1 MLIYNCVIKNK
12 IIKNGDDDIVVNLK
26 KFLLGDALKDDQ
38 LKNQKLSRLWGLPI
52 MASDA
57 VSSVAYA
64 VEEILMAL
72 MPALGLMAVNYVGL
86 VSVPIIL
93 LLLILIF
100 SYSQIISHYPNGGGA
115 YVVSKENFGKKASL
129 LAATCLIIDYIMT
142 VAVSISS
149 STAAILSVYPN
160 LEPYRIP
167 ISLICVGAITLINLR
182 GVGESSKI
190 FGIPTYAFIFS
201 MMALIFTGVFRFLS
215 GNLAPIQYEPAQISH
230 LLSQNIQGMSLA
242 VFLCAFSSG
251 CSALTGVEAVSNA
264 IPSFKEPS
272 QKTAK
277 QVLFMLG
284 GIIAVIFGG
293 TSFLATIL
301 KVVPLEGKTVLSQMG
316 TMIFGNGIMFYI
328 LQLTTSLI
336 LLLAANTSYSGLPI
350 LLAILAKDHY
360 MPVQFSQRGTKLSF
374 SNGIMFIF
382 AVSSFLLIIFN
393 ADTHKLIPFYSVGV
407 FVSFTI
413 SQFGMFVKWMR
424 FKSPGWQYKSII
436 NGVGALVT
444 FIGSIVVF
452 TTKFSHGSWALLIVA
467 PLLML
472 FMDATHKHYLR
483 FLKGISVLGY
493 DYKYKES
500 VSSDVFPCVVLINKI
515 NRAALKTL
523 DYANKI
529 TSNLTALHI
538 SVSHEDTKKLQ
549 KQWENLKIGVPLKI
563 IYTPYR
569 DIVTPIREYIKERS
583 EQLEEG
589 ENLTVVLT
597 RISGNDFLNKLYHNQ
612 TTFFIEKEL
621 RKYENVATI
630 LVPYFYNKSKYK
642 KSAVKKESGQ

>member
-1 MLIYNCVIKNK
+1 M
-12 IIKNGDDDIVVNLK
+12 VNLK

-72 MPALGLMAVNYVGL
+72 MPALGLMSVNYVGI

-201 MMALIFTGVFRFLS
+201 MMALIFTGVFRFFS

-515 NRAALKTL
+515 NMAALKTL

-538 SVSHEDTKKLQ
+538 SVSHEETKRLQ
-549 KQWENLKIGVPLKI
+549 RQWENLKIGVPLKI

-583 EQLEEG
+583 EHLEEG

-642 KSAVKKESGQ
+642 KSAAKKESSQ

>member
-1 MLIYNCVIKNK
+1 M
-12 IIKNGDDDIVVNLK
+12 VNLK

-301 KVVPLEGKTVLSQMG
+301 KVVPLEGKTVLSQIG

-328 LQLTTSLI
+328 LQLTTSPI

>member
-1 MLIYNCVIKNK
+1 M
-12 IIKNGDDDIVVNLK
+12 NLK
-26 KFLLGDALKDDQ
+26 RFLLGDALKDDQ
-38 LKNQKLSRLWGLPI
+38 LKSQKLSRLWGLPI

-72 MPALGLMAVNYVGL
+72 IPALGILAVNYVGV
-86 VSVPIIL
+86 VSLPIII

-100 SYSQIISHYPNGGGA
+100 SYSQIINNYPNGGGA
-115 YVVSKENFGKKASL
+115 YVVSKENFGRKVSL
-129 LAATCLIIDYIMT
+129 LAASCLIIDYIMT

-149 STAAILSVYPN
+149 STAAILSVFPQMESYKV
-160 LEPYRIP
+160 IV
-167 ISLICVGAITLINLR
+167 SLACVGLITLVNLR

-201 MMALIFTGVFRFLS
+201 MVALIVTGIVKFFTGTL
-215 GNLAPIQYEPAQISH
+215 NTITYTEDQIAY
-230 LLSQNIQGMSLA
+230 LFQNSLKGMSLS

-272 QKTAK
+272 QKTAR
-277 QVLFMLG
+277 QVLYMLG
-284 GIIAVIFGG
+284 GIIAIIFGG
-293 TSFLATIL
+293 TSFLATVL
-301 KVVPLEGKTVLSQMG
+301 KVVPIADKTVLSQMG
-316 TMIFGNGIMFYI
+316 TAIFGNGIMFYF
-328 LQLTTSLI
+328 LQITTSLI

-350 LLAILAKDHY
+350 LLAILSKDHY
-360 MPVQFSQRGTKLSF
+360 MPRQFAQRGTKLSF

-382 AVSSFLLIIFN
+382 FVSSALLIVFN

-413 SQFGMFVKWMR
+413 SQFGMFVKWIR
-424 FKSPGWQYKSII
+424 FKSPGWQYKSLI
-436 NGVGALVT
+436 NGFGALVT

-452 TTKFSHGSWALLIVA
+452 TTKFSHGSWALLILT
-467 PLLML
+467 PIMMW
-472 FMDATHKHYLR
+472 FMDYTHKHYLK
-483 FLKGISVLGY
+483 FLKGISILGY
-493 DYKYKES
+493 DYQYKES
-500 VSSDVFPCVVLINKI
+500 VSSDVFPCIVLVHKL
-515 NRAALKTL
+515 NRAALKTF

-529 TSNLTALHI
+529 TSNLTVLHI
-538 SVSHEDTKKLQ
+538 SVSNEETNRLKE
-549 KQWENLKIGVPLKI
+549 QWKNLKIGVPLTI

-569 DIVTPIREYIKERS
+569 DIVTPIREYVNRRS
-583 EQLEEG
+583 LELSEG

-597 RISGNDFLNKLYHNQ
+597 RISGSGILNEIYHNQ

-621 RKYENVATI
+621 RKHENVATI
-630 LVPYFYNKSKYK
+630 LVPYFYNKSEQK
-642 KSAVKKESGQ
+642 KLEKGGS

>member
-1 MLIYNCVIKNK
+1 M
-12 IIKNGDDDIVVNLK
+12 VNLK

-72 MPALGLMAVNYVGL
+72 MPALGLMAVNYVGI

-115 YVVSKENFGKKASL
+115 YVVSKENFGKKVSL

-201 MMALIFTGVFRFLS
+201 MMALIFTGVFRFFS

-515 NRAALKTL
+515 NMAALKTL

-538 SVSHEDTKKLQ
+538 SVSHEETKRLQ
-549 KQWENLKIGVPLKI
+549 RQWENLKIGVPLKI

-583 EQLEEG
+583 EHLEEG

-642 KSAVKKESGQ
+642 KSAAKKESSQ

>member
-1 MLIYNCVIKNK
+1 MINFKK
-12 IIKNGDDDIVVNLK
+12 I
-26 KFLLGDALKDDQ
+26 LLGDALKDDQ
-38 LKNQKLSRLWGLPI
+38 LQNQKLSKLWGLPI

-72 MPALGLMAVNYVGL
+72 IPALGLMAVNYVGF
-86 VSVPIIL
+86 VSIPIIL
-93 LLLILIF
+93 LLTILIF
-100 SYSQIISHYPNGGGA
+100 SYSQIISNYPNGGGA
-115 YVVSKENFGKKASL
+115 YVVSKENFGRKASL
-129 LAATCLIIDYIMT
+129 LAATCLIVDYIMT

-149 STAAILSVYPN
+149 STAAILSVYPE
-160 LEPYRIP
+160 LEPYRVI
-167 ISLICVGAITLINLR
+167 ISLVCVGIITLINLR

-190 FGIPTYAFIFS
+190 FGVPTYAFIFS
-201 MMALIFTGVFRFLS
+201 MLALIFTGLFKFLT
-215 GNLAPIQYEPAQISH
+215 GNLSHIEYTPAQVSTIVSNN
-230 LLSQNIQGMSLA
+230 LQGMTLT

-293 TSFLATIL
+293 TSFLATVL
-301 KVVPLEGKTVLSQMG
+301 KVIPLEDKTVLSQMG
-316 TMIFGNGIMFYI
+316 SMIFGNGVMFYF

-350 LLAILAKDHY
+350 LLSILAKDHY
-360 MPVQFSQRGTKLSF
+360 MPRQFAQRGTKLSF

-382 AVSSFLLIIFN
+382 AVSSILLIVFN

-413 SQFGMFVKWMR
+413 SQFGMFVKWIK
-424 FKSPGWQYKSII
+424 FKKEGWQYKSLI
-436 NGVGALVT
+436 NGFGALVT

-452 TTKFSHGSWALLIVA
+452 TTKFSHGSWALLIVT
-467 PLLML
+467 PLLMY
-472 FMDATHKHYLR
+472 FMDATHKHYFR

-493 DYKYKES
+493 DYEYKES
-500 VSSDVFPCVVLINKI
+500 VSSDVFPCIVLINKI

-529 TSNLTALHI
+529 SSNVTALHI
-538 SVSHEDTKKLQ
+538 SVSKEDTKRLQ
-549 KQWENLKIGVPLKI
+549 EQWKSLKIGIPLTV

-569 DIVTPIREYIKERS
+569 DIINPIREYITNRS
-583 EQLEEG
+583 NELSEG
-589 ENLTVVLT
+589 ESLTVVLT
-597 RISGNDFLNKLYHNQ
+597 RISGNGFLNKIYHNQ

-621 RKYENVATI
+621 RKYENVTTI
-630 LVPYFYNKSKYK
+630 LVPYFYSKSLKG
-642 KSAVKKESGQ
+642 SSLKEENR

>member
-1 MLIYNCVIKNK
+1 M
-12 IIKNGDDDIVVNLK
+12 VNLK
-26 KFLLGDALKDDQ
+26 KILLGDALKDDQ

-72 MPALGLMAVNYVGL
+72 MPALGLMAVNYVGI

-201 MMALIFTGVFRFLS
+201 MMALIFTGVFRFFS

-515 NRAALKTL
+515 NMAALKTL

-538 SVSHEDTKKLQ
+538 SVSHEETKRLQ
-549 KQWENLKIGVPLKI
+549 RQWENLKIGVPLKI

-583 EQLEEG
+583 EHLEEG

-642 KSAVKKESGQ
+642 KSAAKKESSQ

>member
-1 MLIYNCVIKNK
+1 ML
-12 IIKNGDDDIVVNLK
+12 NLK
-26 KFLLGDALKDDQ
+26 KILLGDALKDDQ
-38 LKNQKLSRLWGLPI
+38 LANQKLSRLWGLPI

-64 VEEILMAL
+64 VEEILMSL
-72 MPALGLMAVNYVGL
+72 IPFLGIAAVNYVGV
-86 VSVPIIL
+86 VSIPIIL
-93 LLLILIF
+93 LLLILVF
-100 SYSQIISHYPNGGGA
+100 SYSQIINHYPNGGGA

-142 VAVSISS
+142 VAVSVSS
-149 STAAILSVYPN
+149 STAAILSVCPS
-160 LEPYRIP
+160 LEKYRVL
-167 ISLICVGAITLINLR
+167 ISLVSVGLITLINLR

-201 MMALIFTGVFRFLS
+201 MLLLIFTGLFRYLT
-215 GNLAPIQYEPAQISH
+215 GTLNQIQYSPDQISH
-230 LLSQNIQGMSLA
+230 MLSENFQEMSLV
-242 VFLCAFSSG
+242 VFLFAFSSG

-264 IPSFKEPS
+264 IPSFKEPC

-284 GIIAVIFGG
+284 TIIAIIFGG
-293 TSFLATIL
+293 TSFLASTL
-301 KVVPLEGKTVLSQMG
+301 KVVPLHDKTVLSQMAS
-316 TMIFGNGIMFYI
+316 TIFGNGIMFYI
-328 LQLTTSLI
+328 LQITTSLI

-360 MPVQFSQRGTKLSF
+360 MPRQFSQRGTKLSF

-382 AVSSFLLIIFN
+382 AVSTFLLILFN

-413 SQFGMFVKWMR
+413 SQFGMFVKWIKY
-424 FKSPGWQYKSII
+424 KSDGWQYKSII
-436 NGVGALVT
+436 NAVGAFVT

-452 TTKFSHGSWALLIVA
+452 TTKFTHGSWALLVVT
-467 PLLML
+467 PLLMW
-472 FMDATHKHYLR
+472 FMNSTHKHYLT

-500 VSSDVFPCVVLINKI
+500 ISSDVFPCVVLINKI
-515 NRAALKTL
+515 NIAALKTL

-529 TSNLTALHI
+529 TSNVTALHI
-538 SVSHEDTKKLQ
+538 SVSKEETAKLQ
-549 KQWENLKIGVPLKI
+549 TQWENLKIGVPLTV

-569 DIVTPIREYIKERS
+569 DIVTPIREYIDSRS
-583 EQLEEG
+583 RELSEG
-589 ENLTVVLT
+589 ESLTVALT
-597 RISGNDFLNKLYHNQ
+597 RISGNSFLNQIYHNQ
-612 TTFFIEKEL
+612 TTFFIENEL
-621 RKYENVATI
+621 RKHEDVTTI
-630 LVPYFYNKSKYK
+630 VVPYFYDRLNSKK
-642 KSAVKKESGQ
+642 GKA

>member
-1 MLIYNCVIKNK
+1 MINFKK
-12 IIKNGDDDIVVNLK
+12 I
-26 KFLLGDALKDDQ
+26 LLGDALKDDQ
-38 LKNQKLSRLWGLPI
+38 LQNQKLSKLWGLPI

-72 MPALGLMAVNYVGL
+72 IPALGLMAVNYVGF
-86 VSVPIIL
+86 VSLPIIL
-93 LLLILIF
+93 LLTILIF
-100 SYSQIISHYPNGGGA
+100 SYSQIISNYPNGGGA
-115 YVVSKENFGKKASL
+115 YVVSKENFGRKASL
-129 LAATCLIIDYIMT
+129 LAATCLIVDYIMT

-149 STAAILSVYPN
+149 STAAILSVYPE
-160 LEPYRIP
+160 LEPYRVI
-167 ISLICVGAITLINLR
+167 ISLVCVGVITLINLR

-190 FGIPTYAFIFS
+190 FGVPTYAFIFS
-201 MMALIFTGVFRFLS
+201 MLALIFTGLFKFLT
-215 GNLAPIQYEPAQISH
+215 GNLNHIEYTPAQVSSIVSNN
-230 LLSQNIQGMSLA
+230 LQGMTLT

-293 TSFLATIL
+293 TSFLATVL
-301 KVVPLEGKTVLSQMG
+301 KVIPLEDKTVLSQMG
-316 TMIFGNGIMFYI
+316 SMIFGNGIMFYF

-350 LLAILAKDHY
+350 LLSILAKDHY
-360 MPVQFSQRGTKLSF
+360 MPRQFAQRGTKLSF

-382 AVSSFLLIIFN
+382 AVSSVLLIVFN

-413 SQFGMFVKWMR
+413 SQFGMFVKWIK
-424 FKSPGWQYKSII
+424 FKKEGWQYKSLI
-436 NGVGALVT
+436 NGFGALVT

-452 TTKFSHGSWALLIVA
+452 TTKFSHGSWALLIVT
-467 PLLML
+467 PLLMY
-472 FMDATHKHYLR
+472 FMDATHKHYFR
-483 FLKGISVLGY
+483 FLRGISVLGY
-493 DYKYKES
+493 DYEYKES
-500 VSSDVFPCVVLINKI
+500 VSSDVFPCIVLINKI

-529 TSNLTALHI
+529 SSNVTALHI
-538 SVSHEDTKKLQ
+538 SVSKEDTKRLQ
-549 KQWENLKIGVPLKI
+549 EQWKSLKIGIPLTV

-569 DIVTPIREYIKERS
+569 DIINPIREYITNRS
-583 EQLEEG
+583 NELSEG
-589 ENLTVVLT
+589 ESLTVVLT
-597 RISGNDFLNKLYHNQ
+597 RISGNGFLNKIYHNQ

-621 RKYENVATI
+621 RKYENVTTI
-630 LVPYFYNKSKYK
+630 LVPYFYSKSLKG
-642 KSAVKKESGQ
+642 SSLKEENR

>member
-1 MLIYNCVIKNK
+1 M
-12 IIKNGDDDIVVNLK
+12 
-26 KFLLGDALKDDQ
+26 
-38 LKNQKLSRLWGLPI
+38 
-52 MASDA
+52 
-57 VSSVAYA
+57 
-64 VEEILMAL
+64 
-72 MPALGLMAVNYVGL
+72 
-86 VSVPIIL
+86 
-93 LLLILIF
+93 
-100 SYSQIISHYPNGGGA
+100 
-115 YVVSKENFGKKASL
+115 
-129 LAATCLIIDYIMT
+129 IIDYIMT

-201 MMALIFTGVFRFLS
+201 MMALIFTGVFRFFS

-515 NRAALKTL
+515 NMAALKTL

-538 SVSHEDTKKLQ
+538 SVSHEETKRLQ
-549 KQWENLKIGVPLKI
+549 RQWENLKIGVPLKI

-583 EQLEEG
+583 EHLEEG

-642 KSAVKKESGQ
+642 KSAAKKESSQ

>member
-1 MLIYNCVIKNK
+1 
-12 IIKNGDDDIVVNLK
+12 
-26 KFLLGDALKDDQ
+26 
-38 LKNQKLSRLWGLPI
+38 
-52 MASDA
+52 
-57 VSSVAYA
+57 
-64 VEEILMAL
+64 

-201 MMALIFTGVFRFLS
+201 MMALIFTGVFRFFS

-467 PLLML
+467 PLLMF

-515 NRAALKTL
+515 NMAALKTL

-538 SVSHEDTKKLQ
+538 SVSHEETKRLQ

>member
-1 MLIYNCVIKNK
+1 M
-12 IIKNGDDDIVVNLK
+12 VNLK

-201 MMALIFTGVFRFLS
+201 MMALIFTGVFRFFS

-284 GIIAVIFGG
+284 GIIAAIFGG

-467 PLLML
+467 PLLMF

-515 NRAALKTL
+515 NMAALKTL

-538 SVSHEDTKKLQ
+538 SVSHEETKRLQ

-569 DIVTPIREYIKERS
+569 DIVTPIREYIRERS

>member
-1 MLIYNCVIKNK
+1 
-12 IIKNGDDDIVVNLK
+12 
-26 KFLLGDALKDDQ
+26 
-38 LKNQKLSRLWGLPI
+38 

-201 MMALIFTGVFRFLS
+201 MMALIFTGVFRFFS

-467 PLLML
+467 PLLMF

-515 NRAALKTL
+515 NMAALKTL

-538 SVSHEDTKKLQ
+538 SVSHEETKRLQ